1 MKTGN
6 ALLISVM
13 LTVSTAANCQDLILK
28 TDSST
33 LKVKVVEIRDADIK
47 YKKFEFPEGP
57 SYTIS
62 KNEVLK
68 ITYPNGS
75 TETFAEADKT
85 DLSYVFTSK
94 LNLDDEKT
102 QKKLQ
107 LLAELASKLVLA
119 TCTGKVTVTFTD
131 VMLDAVMVDN
141 YKQELVIP
149 IKTNWQ
155 PNNNSD
161 NTKWIKGTIRVTKA
175 GKKTWYYTT
184 DSAGGYTHCNARQ
197 LDL

>member
-1 MKTGN
+1 MKSGT

-13 LTVSTAANCQDLILK
+13 LTVSTAAYGQDFILK

-33 LKVKVVEIRDADIK
+33 LKVKVVEIRETDIK
-47 YKKFEFPEGP
+47 YKKFEFTDGP
-57 SYTIS
+57 SYTIR
-62 KNEVLK
+62 KNEVIQ
-68 ITYPNGS
+68 ITYANGS
-75 TETFAEADKT
+75 TEAFAEADKS

-94 LNLDDEKT
+94 LDLDDEKT
-102 QKKLQ
+102 VNKLQ
-107 LLAELASKLVLA
+107 ALANRAGKLILA
-119 TCTGKVTVTFTD
+119 TCTGKVTASYTD
-131 VMLDAVMVDN
+131 ILLDAVMVDN

-155 PNNNSD
+155 PNDNSD
-161 NTKWIKGTIRVTKA
+161 NTKWIKGTIRVSKS

-184 DSAGGYTHCNARQ
+184 DSAGGYTHCNARK

>member
-33 LKVKVVEIRDADIK
+33 LKVKVFEIRDTDIK
-47 YKKFEFPEGP
+47 YKKFEFPDGP
-57 SYTIS
+57 SYSINKS
-62 KNEVLK
+62 EVLK
-68 ITYPNGS
+68 ITYSNGS

-107 LLAELASKLVLA
+107 LLAEKASKLVLA

-131 VMLDAVMVDN
+131 VMLVLGSFIAN
-141 YKQELVIP
+141 LSP
-149 IKTNWQ
+149 IFSKNLCDF
-155 PNNNSD
+155 SVS
-161 NTKWIKGTIRVTKA
+161 GM
-175 GKKTWYYTT
+175 
-184 DSAGGYTHCNARQ
+184 SA
-197 LDL
+197 